1 MKTKGIILGAL
12 ATLVMFSCS
21 GNKATA
27 SEQLQTNKAVANEQ
41 LQTDSVVYNHSD
53 KRMEVRIVFDYP
65 TAGNQYL
72 KNSIAEYISEQ
83 LGATYMGPLDNKESL
98 LQHYVASTKKYL
110 NANIEELGLDADQMV
125 SWSADIRKDCET
137 DKYVTYTCGIYQYLG
152 GAHGIGNMSGMTFRK
167 SDGRRFG
174 SEILKQSVYGD
185 RSFNTIL
192 KEGMKDYFQEFDGKR
207 MTDQELQESI
217 VGTDCTVDF
226 LPLPKTAPY
235 LTKEGVMI
243 IYQPYEL
250 FSYAAGCVRFV
261 VPFSKI
267 KPYLNAEVIKML

>member
-1 MKTKGIILGAL
+1 MKTKAIILGAL
-12 ATLVMFSCS
+12 VTLAMFLCC
-21 GNKATA
+21 GNKAT
-27 SEQLQTNKAVANEQ
+27 ANEQ

-83 LGATYMGPLDNKESL
+83 LGATYMGSLENKDSL
-98 LQHYVASTKKYL
+98 MQYYVESTKKYL
-110 NANIEELGLDADQMV
+110 NANIEEMELTDQTV
-125 SWSADIRKDCET
+125 AWSADIRKDCET

-152 GAHGIGNMSGMTFRK
+152 GAHGMGNMSGMTFRK

-174 SEILKQSVYGD
+174 SEILRQSVYGD
-185 RSFNTIL
+185 TSFNTIL
-192 KEGMKDYFQEFDGKR
+192 KEGIKDYFQEFDGKR
-207 MTDQELQESI
+207 MTDQELQDII
-217 VGTDCTVDF
+217 VGGECTVDF
-226 LPLPKTAPY
+226 LPQPKTAPY

-250 FSYAAGCVRFV
+250 FSYAAGCVRFI

-267 KPYLNAEVIKML
+267 KPYLNAEVLKML

>member
-12 ATLVMFSCS
+12 ATLVMFSCN

-27 SEQLQTNKAVANEQ
+27 SEQ

-83 LGATYMGPLDNKESL
+83 LGATYMGPLENKDSL
-98 LQHYVASTKKYL
+98 LQHYVAGTKKYL
-110 NANIEELGLDADQMV
+110 NDNIEELGLDADQMV

-261 VPFSKI
+261 VPFDKI

>member
-12 ATLVMFSCS
+12 ATLVMFSCG

-27 SEQLQTNKAVANEQ
+27 SEQ

-53 KRMEVRIVFDYP
+53 KRMEIRIVFDYP

-83 LGATYMGPLDNKESL
+83 LGATYMGSLGNKDSL
-98 LQHYVASTKKYL
+98 LQHYVADTKKYL
-110 NANIEELGLDADQMV
+110 NDNIKELGLDADQMV

-152 GAHGIGNMSGMTFRK
+152 GAHGMGNMSGMTFRK

-207 MTDQELQESI
+207 MSDDELQSMI
-217 VGTDCTVDF
+217 VGADCTVDF

-250 FSYAAGCVRFV
+250 FSYAAGCVRFI

-267 KPYLNAEVIKML
+267 KPYLNAEVLKML